1 MSLDI
6 TYNWNFN
13 PLECYPTE
21 SGHSDVVF
29 NVHWQLY
36 ATTGSYNASSIG
48 TQMVGPLGTGS
59 FTPFEELTKEQ
70 VQGWVTSAINA
81 NDTGS
86 VDRMYAGLA
95 TQIENQIT
103 PPTVN
108 LTAPW
113 LVPSP
118 SPSPE
123 VPSPSV
129 TPTPSTTPTV

>member
-29 NVHWQLY
+29 NVHWQLS
-36 ATTGSYNASSIG
+36 AITGSYGASSIG
-48 TQMVGPLGTGS
+48 TQMVGPLGSGS

-70 VQGWVTSAINA
+70 VQGWVVDAMG
-81 NDTGS
+81 TGS
-86 VDRMYAGLA
+86 VESMYANLA

-103 PPTVN
+103 PPTIN

>member
-1 MSLDI
+1 MAI
-6 TYNWNFN
+6 NYNWNFN
-13 PLECYPTE
+13 PLEAYPTA
-21 SGHSDVVF
+21 SGETNVVF

-48 TQMVGPLGTGS
+48 TQAVGPLGTGS

-70 VQGWVTSAINA
+70 VQGWVVDAINA
-81 NDTGS
+81 YDTGS
-86 VDRMYAGLA
+86 VDRMYANLA

>member
-1 MSLDI
+1 M
-6 TYNWNFN
+6 
-13 PLECYPTE
+13 
-21 SGHSDVVF
+21 
-29 NVHWQLY
+29 
-36 ATTGSYNASSIG
+36 
-48 TQMVGPLGTGS
+48 GTGS
-59 FTPFEELTKEQ
+59 VE
-70 VQGWVTSAINA
+70 S
-81 NDTGS
+81 
-86 VDRMYAGLA
+86 MYANLA

>member
-1 MSLDI
+1 MSLNI

-21 SGHSDVVF
+21 SGYSDVVF

-36 ATTGSYNASSIG
+36 ASTGSYFASSIG
-48 TQMVGPLGTGS
+48 TQAVGPLGSGS
-59 FTPFEELTKEQ
+59 FTPFEELTKDQ
-70 VQGWVTSAINA
+70 VQTWVLNA
-81 NDTGS
+81 MNTNDTGS
-86 VDRMYAGLA
+86 VDRLYASLA
-95 TQIENQIT
+95 AQIENQIV
-103 PPTVN
+103 PPTVT

-123 VPSPSV
+123 VSPIPSPSPSV
-129 TPTPSTTPTV
+129 

>member
-36 ATTGSYNASSIG
+36 ATTGSYGAGSIG
-48 TQMVGPLGTGS
+48 TQMVGPLGSGS
-59 FTPFEELTKEQ
+59 FTPFEDLTKEQ
-70 VQGWVTSAINA
+70 VQGWVIDAMG
-81 NDTGS
+81 TGS
-86 VDRMYAGLA
+86 VESMYANLA

>member
-36 ATTGSYNASSIG
+36 ATTGSYNAGSIG

-59 FTPFEELTKEQ
+59 FTPFEDLTKEQ
-70 VQGWVTSAINA
+70 VQGWVVDAMG
-81 NDTGS
+81 TGS
-86 VDRMYAGLA
+86 VEAMYANLA

-103 PPTVN
+103 PPT
-108 LTAPW
+108 
-113 LVPSP
+113 
-118 SPSPE
+118 
-123 VPSPSV
+123 SPSV

>member
-21 SGHSDVVF
+21 SGQTDVVF

-36 ATTGSYNASSIG
+36 ATTGSYTAGSIG

-59 FTPFEELTKEQ
+59 FTPFEDLTKEQ
-70 VQGWVTSAINA
+70 VQGWVVNAINA
-81 NDTGS
+81 YDTGS
-86 VDRMYAGLA
+86 VDRMYANLA
-95 TQIENQIT
+95 TQIENQIN
-103 PPTVN
+103 PPTIN

>member
-21 SGHSDVVF
+21 ADQTDVVF
-29 NVHWQLY
+29 NVHWQLS
-36 ATTGSYNASSIG
+36 ATTGSYRAGSIG

-59 FTPFEELTKEQ
+59 FTPFESLTKEQ

-86 VDRMYAGLA
+86 VDRMYTNLA
-95 TQIENQIT
+95 TQIQNQIT
-103 PPTVN
+103 PPTIT
-108 LTAPW
+108 LPAPW
-113 LVPSP
+113 LTVP
-118 SPSPE
+118 
-123 VPSPSV
+123 
-129 TPTPSTTPTV
+129 TTTSTTTTTTTIE

>member
-29 NVHWQLY
+29 NVHWQLQ
-36 ATTGSYNASSIG
+36 ATTGSYSAGSIG
-48 TQMVGPLGTGS
+48 TQPVGPLGTGS

-70 VQGWVTSAINA
+70 VQGWVINAINA

-86 VDRMYAGLA
+86 VDRMYANLA
-95 TQIENQIT
+95 QQIQNKIT
-103 PPTVN
+103 PPTII
-108 LTAPW
+108 LPAPW
-113 LVPSP
+113 L
-118 SPSPE
+118 
-123 VPSPSV
+123 
-129 TPTPSTTPTV
+129 TPTGSI